1 MKTQATRGFTL
12 IEMLVVIAIIGLLAA
27 LLVPVVH
34 EAQVAGERVKMV
46 NNGRGIHQSVVAAVT
61 LREGTSGGQALQGF
75 PLSAAMA
82 GGTAVPDNSNQYF
95 AYLVTNGVIN
105 VPWQYFAGRG
115 MTAAPGQ
122 YVEGRPETLSR
133 FGEANNAWCVTVDLS
148 PEDGSA
154 PFLVTRNLQ
163 VSAWSATD
171 EGDARGSL
179 TGAPFADNAVIVV
192 TAGGSAQALLKTAIT
207 WQNLNPTYLDKA
219 VLRPGG
225 L

>member
-1 MKTQATRGFTL
+1 MKTHANRGFTL

-34 EAQVAGERVKMV
+34 EAQLAGERVKLV
-46 NNGRGIHQSVVAAVT
+46 NNGRGIHQSVVAALT
-61 LREGTSGGQALQGF
+61 LGDGVAGGQALQGF
-75 PLSAAMA
+75 PLSAGEADGA
-82 GGTAVPDNSNQYF
+82 TVPENSNQYF
-95 AYLVTNGVIN
+95 AYLVTHGVLN

-115 MTAAPGQ
+115 MAVAAGQ
-122 YVEGRPETLSR
+122 YVAGRPQTLSR
-133 FGEANNAWCVTVDLS
+133 FGEANNAWCVTQDLS

-154 PFLVTRNLQ
+154 PFLFTRNLQ
-163 VSAWSATD
+163 ISAWSANA

-179 TGAPFADNAVIVV
+179 SGPPFAKDAVIVV
-192 TAGGSAQALLKTAIT
+192 TAGGSAQAVVKSALT
-207 WQNLNPTYLDKA
+207 WENLNPTYLDHG